1 MSWASAVRRR
11 QGRVQR
17 ACADS
22 LVSPAVNPRL
32 ERAVDVSWSAIWLS
46 ISRAM
51 WISALLDVSISKSSR
66 PRGCLC
72 GGEPWRYLLG
82 QQPFCSVQMLRTKP
96 ATFMLGQSEY
106 FVSNGKAYCTLGTR
120 SARGEIE
127 NTSALGRTDCARRWE
142 HPRLADC
149 GLLPDLR
156 RGSHWQRER

>member
-46 ISRAM
+46 ISRVM

-106 FVSNGKAYCTLGTR
+106 FVSKWQSILYAGHSVGSWRDREHERTRTNRLRKALGTSSPCR
-120 SARGEIE
+120 LRLIARP
-127 NTSALGRTDCARRWE
+127 TAW
-142 HPRLADC
+142 
-149 GLLPDLR
+149 
-156 RGSHWQRER
+156 